1 MNRPVRKRA
10 YFGKFP
16 EEYNS
21 YSNLYRVFNAMIERC
36 GKSNAK
42 NYHNYGGRG
51 IKVCDEWIGNYQAF
65 CDWALANGYKK
76 GLQIDRIDN
85 NGNYE
90 PSNCRWV
97 TQKQNCNNTRFN
109 TLLTYNGKTHTMTE
123 WSEITGI
130 NLTTLSS
137 RINRGWS
144 IEKSLT
150 TPIDIHCSYS
160 SLCRLKGVK
169 SDNLMLNKT
178 NLRMVIKWTS
188 SKFNEYSKDEIVNKV
203 YNLKP
208 NEVLECRCG
217 SYSEKSWC
225 GGYEYKFVRTED
237 NLFITINDKETILDV
252 VKIDNQINELKGE
265 K

>member
-1 MNRPVRKRA
+1 MYNKRISRVYWNMKTRCYNPSSNKYHA
-10 YFGKFP
+10 YG
-16 EEYNS
+16 
-21 YSNLYRVFNAMIERC
+21 A
-36 GKSNAK
+36 
-42 NYHNYGGRG
+42 RG
-51 IKVCDEWIGNYQAF
+51 IKVCDEWKNSF
-65 CDWALANGYKK
+65 KKFKEWALSNGY
-76 GLQIDRIDN
+76 GDNLTIDRIDN

-217 SYSEKSWC
+217 SYSEKGWC

-252 VKIDNQINELKGE
+252 VKIENQIKQLKEG

>member
-1 MNRPVRKRA
+1 MNKDKNYFRK
-10 YFGKFP
+10 YPKD
-16 EEYNS
+16 YDS
-21 YSNLYRVFNAMIERC
+21 KSSLYRVFNAMIERC
-36 GKSNAK
+36 SKPNVK

-65 CDWALANGYKK
+65 CDWALDNGYKK

-97 TQKQNCNNTRFN
+97 TPKQNSNNTRFN
-109 TLLTYNGKTHTMTE
+109 TLLTYNGETHTMTE
-123 WSEITGI
+123 WAEITGI

-144 IEKSLT
+144 IEQSLT

-160 SLCRLKGVK
+160 NLCRLKGIK
-169 SDNLMLNKT
+169 SNNLMLNKT
-178 NLRMVIKWTS
+178 NLKMVIKWTS
-188 SKFNEYSKDEIVNKV
+188 SKFNEYSKKEIVDKV
-203 YNLKP
+203 YDLKP
-208 NEVLECRCG
+208 NESFDCRCG

-225 GGYEYKFVRTED
+225 GGYQYKFVRTED
-237 NLFITINDKETILDV
+237 NLFITINDKGIVLDV
-252 VKIDNQINELKGE
+252 VKVNNQIKELKKE
-265 K
+265 MK